1 VAPTTTTTTLP
12 VSPGI
17 PEVVP
22 VPMLSRYSLVLLGLL
37 LLGIGLVGFRRFG

>member
-12 VSPGI
+12 VPPGD

-37 LLGIGLVGFRRFG
+37 LLGFGFIGFRNFR